1 LPAED
6 LKTQEAKMEYP
17 MEKEHTYRVTAW
29 WSSGQTG
36 ITKSDSA
43 PNAIHFAAPTQFG
56 GLEGRWTPEDM
67 LLSAVAS
74 CFTTT
79 FQAVASYSKFEFMD
93 LEVLVE
99 GTVAKT
105 NNGYCFAS
113 IVIRPKLTVSDEN
126 AQTRGLELLKK
137 AKGLCLIS
145 RALGTTQEFDARI
158 EVGNAV
164 PVEVM

>member
-1 LPAED
+1 
-6 LKTQEAKMEYP
+6 

-29 WSSGQTG
+29 WASGQTG

-43 PNAIHFAAPTQFG
+43 PNAIHFAAPPQFG
-56 GLEGRWTPEDM
+56 GLEGRWSPEDM

-79 FQAVASYSKFEFMD
+79 FQAVAGYSRFEFMD
-93 LEVLVE
+93 LEVQVE

-105 NNGYCFAS
+105 SSGYCFTS
-113 IVIRPKLTVSDEN
+113 IVIRPKLTVPDRGAESL
-126 AQTRGLELLKK
+126 GLELLKK
-137 AKGLCLIS
+137 AKHLCLVS
-145 RALGTTQEFDARI
+145 RALAITQEFDAQV

-164 PVEVM
+164 PVG